1 MPAEHKSPPLASIV
15 GKHQQQTE
23 AVSIGAATFMS
34 PDVSNSYLVNT
45 DAGAVLINTGTVVG
59 RSRNK
64 AAFDKIRSGP
74 YLYIILTQSHPDHF
88 GGVVAFKEPKTKV
101 IAERR
106 FRDTRAYYAAVAP
119 TADPRTFKLW
129 EAVLGLADMK
139 AMTTFDEV
147 VPDIEVNEHSSLNV
161 GGRRFELYSA
171 PGGETVDSLVVH
183 LPDDGTVFTGNLFG
197 PAWMSV
203 PNLYT
208 IRGDKIRSATQY
220 LRSLKQVQ
228 GLLPD
233 KLITGH
239 GEPIEGRQHI
249 QECLSAMYEA
259 TRYVHD
265 ETVAG
270 MNAGKSLQTL
280 MAEIQLPG
288 HLKVG
293 QLHGKV
299 SWNVRAIWTEY
310 LGWFEYR
317 STTEL
322 YPVSAAVIAPDLVE
336 LAGADNLLRRA
347 KAHLAA
353 GRPLN
358 ALHLIEVVLNAQ
370 PDHAGALQAKIQ
382 AHQSLLERCS
392 GENLSET
399 MWLKSEV
406 RAAERA
412 LAKN

>member
-1 MPAEHKSPPLASIV
+1 MSPEPKTPPLASIV

-23 AVSIGAATFMS
+23 AVPTGAATFMS
-34 PDVSNSYLVNT
+34 PDVSNLYLVNT
-45 DAGAVLINTGTVVG
+45 DEGAVLINTGTVVG
-59 RSRNK
+59 RARNR
-64 AAFDKIRSGP
+64 AAFDKVRSGP
-74 YLYIILTQSHPDHF
+74 LRYIIVTQSHPDHY
-88 GGVVAFKEPKTKV
+88 GGVVAFKEAQTQV
-101 IAERR
+101 ITERR
-106 FRDTRAYYAAVAP
+106 YRDTRAYYAAVAP
-119 TADPRTFKLW
+119 TADPRTFRLW
-129 EAVLGLADMK
+129 ESVLGLSDMK
-139 AMTTFDEV
+139 AMTTVDEV
-147 VPDIEVNEHSSLNV
+147 VPDIEVNEHLSLDV
-161 GGRRFELYSA
+161 GGRRFELYST
-171 PGGETVDSLVVH
+171 PGGETVDSLVVY
-183 LPDDGTVFTGNLFG
+183 LPADGIVFTGNLLG

-208 IRGDKIRSATQY
+208 IRGDKIRSAQQY

-228 GLLPD
+228 ALQPE

-249 QECLSAMYEA
+249 QDCLSALYEA
-259 TRYVHD
+259 TRHVHD

-270 MNAGKSLQTL
+270 MNAGKSLNTL
-280 MAEIQLPG
+280 MSEIQLPA
-288 HLKVG
+288 HSPVG

-322 YPVSAAVIAPDLVE
+322 YPVAAAAIAPDLVE
-336 LAGADNLLRRA
+336 LAGADNVLQRA
-347 KAHLAA
+347 QSQLTA
-353 GRPLN
+353 GRPLH

-370 PDHAGALQAKIQ
+370 PRHAGALRAKIQ
-382 AHQSLLERCS
+382 AHLTLLERCG

-399 MWLKSEV
+399 MWLNSEV

-412 LAKN
+412 LAES